1 MPNKKTKVKPP
12 LPICSFCG
20 KEGSRH
26 THLIQGGFE
35 EEAFI
40 CPACVDN
47 CTEILQ
53 RWRKASAPLKF
64 SIPREIKEHLDSFV
78 IGQDAAKKAIAVT
91 VFNHY
96 KRLLFSTEENNDV
109 EIEKSNILMIGTTGT
124 GKTLIAKTLAK
135 ILNVPFAV
143 TDATTLSEAGYVGED
158 VENIILQLIQN
169 ANYDVKRAEW
179 GIVYIDEIDKIGKTG
194 TNVSIT
200 RDVSGEGV
208 QQALLKILE
217 GTICSVP
224 PKGGRKHPHQDFI
237 KIDTNNILFICGGA
251 FNGLDRIIEKRL
263 GKRVVGF
270 DVTGKNNRK
279 FAKHDLLKKV
289 GAEDLISFGLIPE
302 FVGRI
307 PITSTLEDLSEADLI
322 RILTEPKNAI
332 IKQYI
337 ALFEME
343 GVKLEIDQEVISA
356 VAKKAIERKT
366 GARGLR
372 SILENI
378 MIDLMYNLSEYK
390 GLEKC
395 VVTKDF
401 FDKKT
406 DEPKL
411 IYSKKQRK

>member
-1 MPNKKTKVKPP
+1 MQKKKTKEKPQLP
-12 LPICSFCG
+12 LCSFCG
-20 KEGSRH
+20 KEGSMH
-26 THLIQGGFE
+26 SQLIQGGFDE
-35 EEAFI
+35 EVFI
-40 CPACVDN
+40 CPSCIDN

-53 RWRKASAPLKF
+53 RWKKSAEPVEF

-78 IGQDAAKKAIAVT
+78 IGQDAAKKAIAVA

-96 KRLLFSTEENNDV
+96 KRLFYSSKKKTDV
-109 EIEKSNILMIGTTGT
+109 EIEKSNILMLGTTGT
-124 GKTLIAKTLAK
+124 GKTLIAKTLAR
-135 ILNVPFAV
+135 ILNVPFAI

-158 VENIILQLIQN
+158 VENIVLQLLQN

-179 GIVYIDEIDKIGKTG
+179 GIIYIDEIDKIGKTAS
-194 TNVSIT
+194 NVSIT

-217 GTICSVP
+217 GTICNVP
-224 PKGGRKHPHQDFI
+224 PKGGRKHPHQEFI
-237 KIDTNNILFICGGA
+237 KVDTSNILFICGGA
-251 FNGLDRIIEKRL
+251 FNGLEAIIERRL

-270 DVTGKNNRK
+270 DVSGKNNKK
-279 FAKHDLLKKV
+279 FSKHDLLKKI
-289 GAEDLISFGLIPE
+289 GPEDLIGFGLIPE

-307 PITSTLEDLSEADLI
+307 PITSTLEDLSKKDLI

-332 IKQYI
+332 IKQYK

-343 GVKLEIDQEVISA
+343 NIELEIEPEVVEE

-372 SILENI
+372 SILENM
-378 MIDLMYNLSEYK
+378 MIDMMYNLSEYE

-395 VVTKDF
+395 IITKDYF
-401 FDKKT
+401 HKKT
-406 DEPKL
+406 KEPEL
-411 IYSKKQRK
+411 IFSKKAA